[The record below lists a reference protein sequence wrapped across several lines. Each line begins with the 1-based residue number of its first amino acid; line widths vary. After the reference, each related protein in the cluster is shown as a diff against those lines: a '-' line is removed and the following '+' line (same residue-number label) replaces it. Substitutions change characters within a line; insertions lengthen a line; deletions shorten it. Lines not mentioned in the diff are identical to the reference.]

1 MNKKLAELTAQRN
14 EFATR
19 LAELKEEKQ
28 KTDLLIATLE
38 KDVEDDLADPK
49 APLIDLPDRYAEQYR
64 LKNGIK
70 QIDGA
75 ISKLKSRIQDLNG
88 EIANLEGADLRERQ
102 AVGRRAF
109 EAFFPKIKALFTEAY
124 PHYCASQEGNYP
136 TSHGFLMKLVEE
148 GLLSHLP
155 SVDSSKKQSDIT
167 PEPPH
172 E

>member
-75 ISKLKSRIQDLNG
+75 ITKLKERIQNLNG
-88 EIANLEGADLRERQ
+88 EIANIEGTELRYRQ
-102 AVGRRAF
+102 AVGRKAF
-109 EAFFPKIKALFTEAY
+109 EAFFPKLKALFTEAY
-124 PHYCASQEGNYP
+124 PHYCASEEGNYP
-136 TSHGFLMKLVEE
+136 GPHGLLAKLVEA
-148 GLLSHLP
+148 GLLLHLP
-155 SVDSSKKQSDIT
+155 TVDSSKKLSDIT